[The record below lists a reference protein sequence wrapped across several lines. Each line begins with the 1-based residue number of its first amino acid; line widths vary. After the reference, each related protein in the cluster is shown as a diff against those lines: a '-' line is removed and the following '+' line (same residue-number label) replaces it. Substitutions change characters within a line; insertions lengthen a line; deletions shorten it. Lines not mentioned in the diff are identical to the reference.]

1 MIRLGN
7 DGPNLVAV
15 TGETG
20 SGKSLLVAKVI
31 EYLMGC
37 KAAPS
42 IIPSTG
48 EAFAVVKIGK

>member
-1 MIRLGN
+1 VIRLGN